1 MRLALQ
7 CLIVLVLATV
17 ADILWAFHILYFLK
31 KEQAVAVTTIIMIH
45 FVGYFYTKW
54 FIEYKKEWQ
63 RLLITAA
70 GSLGAGIGCWLTMQW

>member
-7 CLIVLVLATV
+7 CTLILILAAI
-17 ADILWAFHILYFLK
+17 ADVLWAFHLRFFLK
-31 KEQAVAVTTIIMIH
+31 NDQAIAVSTIMVIH

-63 RLLITAA
+63 RLLITFA
-70 GSLGAGIGCWLTMQW
+70 GSVGAGIGCWLTMQ